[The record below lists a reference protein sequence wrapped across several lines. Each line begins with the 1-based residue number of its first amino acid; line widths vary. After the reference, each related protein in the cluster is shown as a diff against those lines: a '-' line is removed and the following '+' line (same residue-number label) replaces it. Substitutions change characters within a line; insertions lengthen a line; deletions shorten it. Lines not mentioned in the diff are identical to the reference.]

1 MSNFEFGKEVK
12 IEIKKKNNKESF
24 ETETETETEMEAIET
39 KTIVAVKKKFFSL
52 EKISALVFYVV
63 VFLMPI
69 FVLPTM
75 IAPVASGKAIV
86 FYCGIFLT
94 MTVFVLSA
102 IKNGSI
108 NISKSALLA
117 GSGLMAL
124 VWLLS
129 SIFSENSTL
138 SLFGKLY
145 DADTFILILTSFLS
159 LFLASTLFRSEK
171 RAAVFYL
178 MLFCSAFIVFLFQ
191 FVHIIFGINILPF
204 NAFPQKTANLIGS
217 WNDFSIFFGLVG
229 VLALAFLET
238 AKISKKIKFFLR
250 FALIMAFLA
259 LFASGFGSAWV
270 VFGIFSLFIF
280 IATLNEKHIIDGK
293 ISKRFVRVSFFAVVL
308 SLFFVLF
315 SGTAGKLTNSLG
327 LFSSE
332 IRPSWRATIV
342 VAKQSLKKGVILGTG
357 PNTFLNNWLKFKPAE
372 INNTAFW
379 NARFSSGSGFF
390 TSALSTV
397 GVLGALSFVAF
408 LIVLLIQCGKVFY
421 RKQSSSDNSLVT
433 ASFFGS
439 VYLWTHIVLY
449 SPGILVLTMAFVL
462 TGVFLALMT
471 NDKRINV
478 INLDLSKK
486 SRTSFIFALV
496 AVMVFVVSVYS
507 VHFFVNKFLAL
518 NNYNQ
523 ALVIFEKTGDAEK
536 TKEKLLKAIKKDNQD
551 EYNRT
556 LSELSLVSLGKI
568 LTDKSLSE
576 DKAVPLFRQWFD
588 LATSSALEAIKVNKY
603 DPVNWMQLGRVYES
617 FISLKISGAD
627 EAALNAYAEAFK
639 ASPLDPSPFV
649 SSARVA
655 LQMNKSDEARKYLQ
669 SALVFKPDMTD
680 ALFMLSQIEAKE
692 GNLKE
697 AILKAEQSAV
707 SLPNNPSIL
716 FQLGLLNYQNKTFNN
731 AKSAFES
738 AVAINP
744 EFANARYFLGLIYD
758 KLGEKNKAIE
768 QFEIIKKTNP
778 DNQEIDKILK
788 NLTEGRNALS
798 EVYPP
803 LPEKRSELPIAEKNQ
818 AGLKGAKKK

>member
-1 MSNFEFGKEVK
+1 MDNIDFGKEVK
-12 IEIKKKNNKESF
+12 IEINKKNRDHFVEAE
-24 ETETETETEMEAIET
+24 ETEIGVVVPA
-39 KTIVAVKKKFFSL
+39 KKRFFSL
-52 EKISALVFYVV
+52 EKLSALIFCIV
-63 VFLMPI
+63 VFLMPV

-75 IAPVASGKAIV
+75 IAPVASGKAII

-94 MTVFVLSA
+94 MAVFVLSA
-102 IKNGSI
+102 IKNGGI
-108 NISKSALLA
+108 QISKSALLA

-129 SIFSENSTL
+129 SLFSENYTL

-145 DADTFILILTSFLS
+145 DADTFILILTSFVS

-171 RAAVFYL
+171 RAVVFYL
-178 MLFCSAFIVFLFQ
+178 TLFCSAVIVFLFQ
-191 FVHIIFGINILPF
+191 LVHIIFGINILPF
-204 NAFPQKTANLIGS
+204 SAFPQKTSNLIGS
-217 WNDFSIFFGLVG
+217 WNDFSVFFGLVG
-229 VLALAFLET
+229 VLALVFLET
-238 AKISKKIKFFLR
+238 AKIGKKIKFFLR
-250 FALIMAFLA
+250 SALAMAFLA
-259 LFASGFGSAWV
+259 LFGSSFGNSWI

-280 IATLNEKHIIDGK
+280 ITTLNENHIIDGK
-293 ISKRFVRVSFFAVVL
+293 ISKRFVRVSFFATVL
-308 SLFFVLF
+308 SLLFILF
-315 SGTAGKLTNSLG
+315 SGTTGKLAGSFG

-332 IRPSWRATIV
+332 IRPSWQATIG
-342 VAKQSLKKGVILGTG
+342 VAKQTLKKDIVLGTG

-390 TSALSTV
+390 ASALSTV
-397 GVLGALSFVAF
+397 GVLGAFSFVAF
-408 LIVLLIQCGKVFY
+408 LVVLLIQCGKVFY
-421 RKQSSSDNSLVT
+421 RKQSSNDNSLIT

-439 VYLWTHIVLY
+439 VYLWVHIVLY
-449 SPGILVLTMAFVL
+449 SPGILVLTTAFVL
-462 TGVFLALMT
+462 TGVFLALIT

-478 INLDLSKK
+478 INLDLSRKN
-486 SRTSFIFALV
+486 RTSFVFALI
-496 AVMVFVVSVYS
+496 AIMAFVGSGYS
-507 VHFFVNKFLAL
+507 VHFFVKKFLAL

-536 TKEKLLKAIKKDNQD
+536 TKEKLLMAVKKDNQD

-568 LTDKSLSE
+568 LTDKSISE
-576 DKAVPLFRQWFD
+576 DKVVSLFRQWLD
-588 LATSSALEAIKVNKY
+588 LATSSALEAIKVNKT
-603 DPVNWMQLGRVYES
+603 DPANWMQLGRVYES

-627 EAALNAYAEAFK
+627 EAALNAYAEAFRV
-639 ASPLDPSPFV
+639 SPLDPSPFV
-649 SSARVA
+649 SSARVV
-655 LQMNKSDEARKYLQ
+655 LQMNKSDEAKKYLQ
-669 SALVFKPDMTD
+669 SALVFKLDMTD

-707 SLPNNPSIL
+707 SSPNNPSIL

-758 KLGEKNKAIE
+758 KSGEKNKAIE

-788 NLTEGRNALS
+788 NLAEGKSALS
-798 EVYPP
+798 EVSPP

>member
-1 MSNFEFGKEVK
+1 MNNIDFEEGVK

-24 ETETETETEMEAIET
+24 EVETETEAGAIET
-39 KTIVAVKKKFFSL
+39 KTVVSVKKKFFSL
-52 EKISALVFYVV
+52 EKISALIFCVV

-69 FVLPTM
+69 FLMPTI
-75 IAPVASGKAIV
+75 IAPVASGKAII

-94 MTVFVLSA
+94 MAVFILSA
-102 IKNGSI
+102 IRKGSVQ
-108 NISKSALLA
+108 ISKSALLA

-129 SIFSENSTL
+129 SVFSENSTL

-159 LFLASTLFRSEK
+159 LFLASMLFRSEK
-171 RAAVFYL
+171 RAVVFYL
-178 MLFCSAFIVFLFQ
+178 ILFCSAVIVFLFQ

-204 NAFPQKTANLIGS
+204 NAFPQKTSNLIGS
-217 WNDFSIFFGLVG
+217 WNDFSVFFGLVG

-238 AKISKKIKFFLR
+238 AKIGKKIKFFLR
-250 FALIMAFLA
+250 SALIMAFLA
-259 LFASGFGSAWV
+259 LFASGFGNSWI

-280 IATLNEKHIIDGK
+280 IMTLNESHIIDGK
-293 ISKRFVRVSFFAVVL
+293 ILKRFIRVSFLATVL

-315 SGTAGKLTNSLG
+315 SGTTGKLAGSFG

-332 IRPSWRATIV
+332 IRPSWQATIG
-342 VAKQSLKKGVILGTG
+342 VAKQSLKKDIVSGTG

-372 INNTAFW
+372 INKTVFW

-390 TSALSTV
+390 ASALSTV
-397 GVLGALSFVAF
+397 GVSGALAFVAF

-421 RKQSSSDNSLVT
+421 RKQSSSDNSLIT

-439 VYLWTHIVLY
+439 IYIWTHIVLY

-471 NDKRINV
+471 NDKRISV
-478 INLDLSKK
+478 INLDLSRK
-486 SRTSFIFALV
+486 SRTSFIFALM
-496 AVMVFVVSVYS
+496 AVMAFVGSGYS
-507 VHFFVNKFLAL
+507 VHFFVKKFLAL

-523 ALVIFEKTGDAEK
+523 ALFVFEKTGDAEK
-536 TKEKLLKAIKKDNQD
+536 TKEKLLRAIKKDNQD

-588 LATSSALEAIKVNKY
+588 LATSSALEAIKVNKS
-603 DPVNWMQLGRVYES
+603 DPANWMQLGRVYES

-627 EAALNAYAEAFK
+627 EAALNAYAEAFRV
-639 ASPLDPSPFV
+639 SPLDPSPFV

-669 SALVFKPDMTD
+669 SALVFKSDMTD

-707 SLPNNPSIL
+707 SSPNNPSIL

-731 AKSAFES
+731 AKSAFEL

-788 NLTEGRNALS
+788 NLAEGKNALS
-798 EVYPP
+798 EVSPP
-803 LPEKRSELPIAEKNQ
+803 LPEKRSEPPVSEKKQ
-818 AGLKGAKKK
+818 TEIKSVKKK